1 MKTLKVGQFARYDQ
15 GETAVHAFQQAGFS
29 ADEMSLFYINP
40 QGNTISIHSAATRM
54 NLQVRMMPVPARL
67 PVQRAALGLAATE
80 VAARQP
86 GVMLAVAVA
95 TAEQRADAET
105 IMGRYTFQTQQSQ
118 GDLRNGDWI
127 DFDPL
132 ATPEQTR

>member
-1 MKTLKVGQFARYDQ
+1 
-15 GETAVHAFQQAGFS
+15 
-29 ADEMSLFYINP
+29 MS
-40 QGNTISIHSAATRM
+40 
-54 NLQVRMMPVPARL
+54 LQVRMMPVPARL
-67 PVQRAALGLAATE
+67 PVQQAALGLAACE

-105 IMGRYTFQTQQSQ
+105 IMGRYAFQTQQSQ
-118 GDLRNGDWI
+118 GDLCNGDWI

-132 ATPEQTR
+132 ANPEQTR

>member
-1 MKTLKVGQFARYDQ
+1 
-15 GETAVHAFQQAGFS
+15 
-29 ADEMSLFYINP
+29 
-40 QGNTISIHSAATRM
+40 
-54 NLQVRMMPVPARL
+54 MMPVPARL
-67 PVQRAALGLAATE
+67 PAQQAALGLTACE

-86 GVMLAVAVA
+86 GVMLTIAVA

-105 IMGRYTFQTQQSQ
+105 IMGRYAFQTQQSQ

>member
-1 MKTLKVGQFARYDQ
+1 
-15 GETAVHAFQQAGFS
+15 
-29 ADEMSLFYINP
+29 
-40 QGNTISIHSAATRM
+40 
-54 NLQVRMMPVPARL
+54 MMPVPARL
-67 PVQRAALGLAATE
+67 PVQQAALGLGLAACE
-80 VAARQP
+80 VAARQA
-86 GVMLAVAVA
+86 GVILAVAIA

-105 IMGRYTFQTQQSQ
+105 IMGRYAFQTQQSQ